1 MIKVKYNREFSS
13 KESSRGVRNLINCTK
28 SNAII
33 DFHDDCRTNFV
44 RIDQWNS
51 TNVYFVLNF
60 SPTWSD
66 DESSTLKVARVLTN
80 TSRSLI
86 KSLAGRENEAIKIGS
101 HDIQTPAEN
110 SRQKSRH
117 YWGVDFNEH
126 LVNDVLD
133 DTVIELGWGTLE
145 QLDQRY
151 RITEY
156 RRQIR
161 AT

>member
-1 MIKVKYNREFSS
+1 MKQHKCLFRVI
-13 KESSRGVRNLINCTK
+13 
-28 SNAII
+28 
-33 DFHDDCRTNFV
+33 
-44 RIDQWNS
+44 
-51 TNVYFVLNF
+51 NF

-151 RITEY
+151 RVTEY